1 MNDRGSGRVINVSSG
16 CGRMATMHPSG
27 CTAAY
32 RLSKAALNA
41 LTRLTAGTAARGVSV
56 NAVCPGWI
64 QTDMGYQD
72 GNPARTVQEG
82 ADTIVWLA
90 TQEDPP
96 TNGFWQDRTQLSW

>member
-1 MNDRGSGRVINVSSG
+1 MYRRV
-16 CGRMATMHPSG
+16 PPF
-27 CTAAY
+27 
-32 RLSKAALNA
+32 KAALNA

-72 GNPARTVQEG
+72 GNPPRTVQEG

-96 TNGFWQDRTQLSW
+96 TNGFGRIACSSVGKSPTGVV